1 MAYQKN
7 GNDSRNIFCCGI
19 VQNGVGA
26 KTITTPEQVIEW
38 TRICAATFDRYLGT
52 NDNFRKQA
60 ALAIIQGHLNGC
72 QNLQQLLGDKD
83 NPGLHQKLQNEIA
96 IFQDDPELYYLY
108 KQLFN
113 LTESRLQYD
122 K

>member
-1 MAYQKN
+1 MIKN
-7 GNDSRNIFCCGI
+7 NKFKILTYILTLIF
-19 VQNGVGA
+19 
-26 KTITTPEQVIEW
+26 
-38 TRICAATFDRYLGT
+38 
-52 NDNFRKQA
+52 
-60 ALAIIQGHLNGC
+60 LNGC

-83 NPGLHQKLQNEIA
+83 SPGLHQKLQNEIA
-96 IFQDDPELYYLY
+96 IFQDDPELYNLY